1 MNRHTPPTPPVASGL
16 DPADAP
22 AAVRPRDQLVRELA
36 YELYERRG
44 RVPGRDLEDWVAA
57 EAIVDARLVALEQMQ
72 AMAASAPGAAPPVGG
87 DEAPLSTTPTVAAA
101 AAQAPASAAVKAR
114 TRAPAASPA
123 KAPAKAPAKPSAK
136 VPAKT
141 AAKAPAKVA
150 AKAAKAT
157 KATQAASKPSS
168 TASPKPATPPATP
181 SGDAPGVAAADR
193 PAATPR
199 KRKSPG

>member
-1 MNRHTPPTPPVASGL
+1 MNHHTTPTPPLAPDL
-16 DPADAP
+16 DPSAAP

-114 TRAPAASPA
+114 ARAPAASPA

-136 VPAKT
+136 APAKT

-157 KATQAASKPSS
+157 KAASKPSS
-168 TASPKPATPPATP
+168 TALPKPATPPATP

>member
-1 MNRHTPPTPPVASGL
+1 MNHHTTPTPPLAPDL
-16 DPADAP
+16 DPSAAP

-157 KATQAASKPSS
+157 KAASKPSS
-168 TASPKPATPPATP
+168 TALPKPATPPATP
-181 SGDAPGVAAADR
+181 SGDAPGVAAVDR
-193 PAATPR
+193 PAAASR